1 MLRFLRLRE
10 VVATVGLSKSEIY
23 RRVSEKRFPA
33 PRPYRDTP
41 SIKFWLSTE
50 IDEWQKQQLGETI

>member
-10 VVATVGLSKSEIY
+10 VREIVGLSKSEIY
-23 RRVSEKRFPA
+23 RRVAEKRFPA

-41 SIKFWLSTE
+41 TIKFWLSTD
-50 IDEWQKQQLGETI
+50 IDEWQRQQLGEAV